1 MAGDAHLRRSLMQAR
16 GGMSL
21 AHAIALHALE
31 TRTNPWKALT
41 EVVDTLEQAANRE
54 PSLDS
59 QVGDEPQGSAA

>member
-1 MAGDAHLRRSLMQAR
+1 MATDPQLARTLMQAR

-41 EVVDTLEQAANRE
+41 EVVDTLERAANQT

-59 QVGDEPQGSAA
+59 QVAGHPGTAA

>member
-1 MAGDAHLRRSLMQAR
+1 MVSDVQLRRSLMQAC

-31 TRTNPWKALT
+31 TRTNPWDALA
-41 EVVDTLEQAANRE
+41 EVVDTLERAANRE

-59 QVGDEPQGSAA
+59 QVTQRPQGSAA

>member
-1 MAGDAHLRRSLMQAR
+1 MATDVQLARTLMQAR

-41 EVVDTLEQAANRE
+41 EIVDTLERAANQQ
-54 PSLDS
+54 PSSDS
-59 QVGDEPQGSAA
+59 QVEDEAHGSAA

>member
-1 MAGDAHLRRSLMQAR
+1 MATDVQLARTLMQAR

-41 EVVDTLEQAANRE
+41 EVVDTLERAANQT

-59 QVGDEPQGSAA
+59 QVEDEPQGSAA

>member
-1 MAGDAHLRRSLMQAR
+1 MASDVQLARSLMQAR

-31 TRTNPWKALT
+31 TRTNPWKALE
-41 EVVDTLEQAANRE
+41 EVVNELERAVNRE

-59 QVGDEPQGSAA
+59 QVAERPQGSAA